1 VDDLASKLVE
11 IRLSITHPQNTNKVF
26 VLLEGKTDI
35 KLFRKLF
42 SRDCVDTTALNGKS
56 KLVQALEIL
65 VAEGYLQ
72 VIGIKDADFDHLD
85 NTPQNNNL
93 FVTDYH
99 DMEIEMIESNALD
112 SVIHEFSSENCHNL
126 FLNNM
131 KGIIYDVAEN
141 IGYTRWIHE
150 IENNENGRYILRFEG
165 LNYNDFIDVKSCD
178 LKFDLDLFL
187 TNIITHSTNCPLS
200 KEDLIHKIDA
210 LKVYSVNKRQ
220 LCNGHDLTKL
230 ISMIF
235 STRENSDKRNI
246 NQEKI
251 EEAFRLS
258 FHFDDFKQTNLF
270 QNLNLWCQTN
280 DYQIFCT

>member
-1 VDDLASKLVE
+1 
-11 IRLSITHPQNTNKVF
+11 
-26 VLLEGKTDI
+26 
-35 KLFRKLF
+35 
-42 SRDCVDTTALNGKS
+42 
-56 KLVQALEIL
+56 
-65 VAEGYLQ
+65 
-72 VIGIKDADFDHLD
+72 
-85 NTPQNNNL
+85 
-93 FVTDYH
+93 
-99 DMEIEMIESNALD
+99 M
-112 SVIHEFSSENCHNL
+112 
-126 FLNNM
+126 
-131 KGIIYDVAEN
+131 
-141 IGYTRWIHE
+141 
-150 IENNENGRYILRFEG
+150 
-165 LNYNDFIDVKSCD
+165 
-178 LKFDLDLFL
+178 DLFL